1 MSQFDRLRLSELD
14 KSSTRKPNAPATQSE
29 ADGPEQV
36 GAGLNT
42 RQQAVLR
49 MQQTH
54 GNAAVRRMLVQRRVD
69 APAGVEG
76 GPIDDQVTSQINSA
90 RGSGP
95 TLDSGVAQRLGG
107 TMGQDFSGVHVHADS
122 QADTLNR
129 SLSAKA
135 FTTGSDIF
143 FQQGAYQPHS
153 SDGQQLLAHELT
165 HVVQQSGSSPSG
177 ALTLGPAEDSYE
189 HEADSMASKAMSAT
203 SEPVAQRE
211 EDCDGCGDSAQRA
224 AAPEEEELMRMAV
237 QREEAPEEEDEQ
249 PG

>member
-1 MSQFDRLRLSELD
+1 MSEYDRMRLSELD
-14 KSSTRKPNAPATQSE
+14 KSPARRNPAAAPQSE
-29 ADGPEQV
+29 AEGQQI
-36 GAGLNT
+36 GAGLNP

-76 GPIDDQVTSQINSA
+76 GPIDEDVTSKINQS
-90 RGSGP
+90 RGSGT
-95 TLDSGVAQRLGG
+95 TLDSGVAQRLGE
-107 TMGQDFSGVHVHADS
+107 TMGHDFSDVHVHTDS

-143 FQQGAYQPHS
+143 FQQGAYQPQS
-153 SDGQQLLAHELT
+153 SEGQHLLAHELT

-177 ALTLGPAEDSYE
+177 PLTLGPAEDSYE
-189 HEADSMASKAMSAT
+189 HEADSVAGQAMS
-203 SEPVAQRE
+203 SSQSVAQRE
-211 EDCDGCGDSAQRA
+211 EDCDGCGDAAQRE
-224 AAPEEEELMRMAV
+224 AAPEEEELQRMAI
-237 QREEAPEEEDEQ
+237 QREEAPEDEEEQ
-249 PG
+249 M

>member
-1 MSQFDRLRLSELD
+1 MSQFDRIRLSELD
-14 KSSTRKPNAPATQSE
+14 KSSTRKPNAPTSQTE
-29 ADGPEQV
+29 ADGPQQT
-36 GAGLNT
+36 GLNA

-76 GPIDDQVTSQINSA
+76 GQIDDQVTSKINSA
-90 RGSGP
+90 RGSGA
-95 TLDSGVAQRLGG
+95 TLDSGVAQHLGEK
-107 TMGQDFSGVHVHADS
+107 MGQDFSGVHVHTDA

-143 FQQGAYQPHS
+143 FQQGAYQPS
-153 SDGQQLLAHELT
+153 SSEGQHLLAHELT
-165 HVVQQSGSSPSG
+165 HVVQQSGSAPSG
-177 ALTLGPAEDSYE
+177 PLTLGPTEDSYE
-189 HEADSMASKAMSAT
+189 HEADSMASKAMSST

-211 EDCDGCGDSAQRA
+211 EDCDGCGD
-224 AAPEEEELMRMAV
+224 MA
-237 QREEAPEEEDEQ
+237 QREEMPEDEDEQ